1 MAVTTRTPRTRRVQA
16 PPHATRRAEA
26 GFTLVELLSVTVIV
40 LITLGMT
47 AAMLT
52 STQRA
57 YGAQRDRV
65 EATHQAR
72 AAADTIAR
80 LVRMSGN
87 NPFGMALTPL
97 AADPDGNGAWD
108 SIRVQADWNPA
119 DGDLADPYEDM
130 TFTVVNGQL
139 FKEEPADGGTP
150 VLFADNVQSITFAYR
165 DTNNNA
171 IANPVASAGAIAFVT
186 ITVNTRATQFVQDGP
201 ALALRTSVAVRR
213 AE

>member
-1 MAVTTRTPRTRRVQA
+1 MITLRRS
-16 PPHATRRAEA
+16 PES
-26 GFTLVELLSVTVIV
+26 GFTLVEVLMALLVTTVGTLSV
-40 LITLGMT
+40 
-47 AAMLT
+47 AALM
-52 STQRA
+52 A
-57 YGAQRDRV
+57 YG
-65 EATHQAR
+65 T
-72 AAADTIAR
+72 R
-80 LVRMSGN
+80 LQS
-87 NPFGMALTPL
+87 TSPL

-150 VLFADNVQSITFAYR
+150 VLFADNVQSLAFAYR

-171 IANPVASAGAIAFVT
+171 IANPVTAAGAIAFVT